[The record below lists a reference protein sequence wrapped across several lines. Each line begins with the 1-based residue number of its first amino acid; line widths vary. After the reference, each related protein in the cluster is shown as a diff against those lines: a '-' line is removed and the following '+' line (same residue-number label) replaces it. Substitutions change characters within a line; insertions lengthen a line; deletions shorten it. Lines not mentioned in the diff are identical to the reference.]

1 MSVSLKNFFAKIP
14 KIITVVFSVYIAG
27 TLLLNVILNNSFNQ
41 YFKPN
46 LLSISSIL
54 PFGTAAL
61 LFAAVTLICSFA
73 GKRKGASER
82 GFYLILAL
90 IFLFV
95 FIIQLFI
102 SYNFYFY
109 TGWVAGIVT
118 GTAYNMA
125 ARKVFE
131 FPASYYEIYP
141 NNLFITYFLV
151 VLYRIGFKVIPSHP
165 YALVLVTNNLAV
177 CAGIF
182 LAVIC
187 IYKIT
192 NKKAVTL
199 AAAFMGI
206 LIGAFS
212 PWIVIPYTDTYSMLF
227 AALAIFSALFLK
239 GVYKYLFF
247 SFSCFIGYLFKPT
260 VLIIFIA
267 AVILGIVNLLSGQK
281 IEYKKAAAMLCCV
294 AIAAA
299 SAFSVKHILVTR
311 KKLPA
316 EKSMT
321 ITHYLMMGLN
331 SETEGVYSSDDVK
344 YSRNIGDKKAR
355 QEANIKII
363 RERLEKMGFNGFAKL
378 VIKKNLSNYNDG
390 TFAWSREGGFYRTVY
405 PSNLR
410 VTMAL
415 RDFYCN
421 KPETFRFLAQT
432 IWFFILLCICFSA
445 FLKVSA
451 YSGIISLVA
460 LSLFGESIFLLL
472 FECRARYLFLYLPLF
487 LILAAVGLAASTDF
501 CKKIIFE
508 RKIENGRN

>member
-1 MSVSLKNFFAKIP
+1 MSLKNFFAKIP

-54 PFGTAAL
+54 PFGTAVL

-109 TGWVAGIVT
+109 TGWDAGIVT

-192 NKKAVTL
+192 AHCK
-199 AAAFMGI
+199 M
-206 LIGAFS
+206 
-212 PWIVIPYTDTYSMLF
+212 
-227 AALAIFSALFLK
+227 
-239 GVYKYLFF
+239 
-247 SFSCFIGYLFKPT
+247 
-260 VLIIFIA
+260 
-267 AVILGIVNLLSGQK
+267 NLQ
-281 IEYKKAAAMLCCV
+281 
-294 AIAAA
+294 
-299 SAFSVKHILVTR
+299 
-311 KKLPA
+311 
-316 EKSMT
+316 
-321 ITHYLMMGLN
+321 
-331 SETEGVYSSDDVK
+331 
-344 YSRNIGDKKAR
+344 
-355 QEANIKII
+355 
-363 RERLEKMGFNGFAKL
+363 
-378 VIKKNLSNYNDG
+378 
-390 TFAWSREGGFYRTVY
+390 
-405 PSNLR
+405 
-410 VTMAL
+410 
-415 RDFYCN
+415 
-421 KPETFRFLAQT
+421 
-432 IWFFILLCICFSA
+432 
-445 FLKVSA
+445 
-451 YSGIISLVA
+451 
-460 LSLFGESIFLLL
+460 
-472 FECRARYLFLYLPLF
+472 
-487 LILAAVGLAASTDF
+487 
-501 CKKIIFE
+501 
-508 RKIENGRN
+508 

>member
-1 MSVSLKNFFAKIP
+1 VSVSLKNFFAKIP

-54 PFGTAAL
+54 PFGAAVL

-73 GKRKGASER
+73 GKRKCASER

-109 TGWVAGIVT
+109 TGWDAGIVT
-118 GTAYNMA
+118 DTAYNMA

-260 VLIIFIA
+260 VFIILIA

-311 KKLPA
+311 KKLSA

-344 YSRNIGDKKAR
+344 YSRNIGVKKR
-355 QEANIKII
+355 GRK
-363 RERLEKMGFNGFAKL
+363 R
-378 VIKKNLSNYNDG
+378 
-390 TFAWSREGGFYRTVY
+390 
-405 PSNLR
+405 
-410 VTMAL
+410 
-415 RDFYCN
+415 
-421 KPETFRFLAQT
+421 
-432 IWFFILLCICFSA
+432 IL
-445 FLKVSA
+445 K
-451 YSGIISLVA
+451 
-460 LSLFGESIFLLL
+460 
-472 FECRARYLFLYLPLF
+472 
-487 LILAAVGLAASTDF
+487 
-501 CKKIIFE
+501 
-508 RKIENGRN
+508 